1 MMTMIVSLSTLLQ
14 TMQLLSWEIW
24 NILVLQNRRE
34 LSQNNA
40 ETMIDWK
47 IDDHL
52 KSKCKKG
59 PVKES
64 VHEEHLT
71 LKAKYHWG
79 WEVRILTNNI
89 DQGQELAEEISV
101 RPPDS
106 IYIMRPSLS
115 T

>member
-1 MMTMIVSLSTLLQ
+1 MMMVTMVIIV
-14 TMQLLSWEIW
+14 
-24 NILVLQNRRE
+24 
-34 LSQNNA
+34 
-40 ETMIDWK
+40 MIDWK